1 MVLPAYRQMMR
12 SSSGLNGRSLLSTLA
27 DVVFSSSIDAKE
39 ECRGVSFSDTHHH
52 FQGRCRCLHSS
63 SPSNHQSLPQRH
75 NDLLRRHDHNTHKQ
89 YLRQISSDGARRKLL
104 KGGRARRKMQL
115 KQSTHKKSANKHE
128 ERNNSV
134 TPPEE
139 ETRPNSNA
147 DDDEQHEKKSNS
159 PKDILLGVSM
169 GNPLRE
175 RYIRSQQKIN
185 YPKTWSGWK
194 EVFRKTKDTYLW
206 THEGFLLPEKKR
218 DEHGNIIPDNKDDS
232 DYDEEDVE
240 EKTTIKD
247 KAKDAA
253 NQMAGN
259 LQKNISTIQ
268 QEAPKLV
275 QMGQQVTGISSREEL
290 RAWVGAQ
297 LKLGTACLTE
307 FMKGYR
313 SGRDDEVDKMLHEYF
328 KDLDED
334 KIEISTNHAVDEIQN
349 NVSDGDNTNTRS
361 PKRKR
366 RWLGR
371 KERRHAKA
379 MSSRLGATSLDTNE

>member
-1 MVLPAYRQMMR
+1 MAAYQQMMR
-12 SSSGLNGRSLLSTLA
+12 SSSGLCLSTLT
-27 DVVFSSSIDAKE
+27 DVISIYAKKE
-39 ECRGVSFSDTHHH
+39 EYRVYCFYLSQISDKHH
-52 FQGRCRCLHSS
+52 FQGSYCRCLHTS
-63 SPSNHQSLPQRH
+63 SPPYNHQSLSLRH
-75 NDLLRRHDHNTHKQ
+75 NNLLRRNDNTHTQ
-89 YLRQISSDGARRKLL
+89 YVRQISSDGTRRNLLL
-104 KGGRARRKMQL
+104 KGGRARRKMEL
-115 KQSTHKKSANKHE
+115 KQSPHKKSASKHHD

-139 ETRPNSNA
+139 PFLNSNV
-147 DDDEQHEKKSNS
+147 DDEYHEKKKSDS
-159 PKDILLGVSM
+159 PKDILFGVPM
-169 GNPLRE
+169 DNPLRE

-206 THEGFLLPEKKR
+206 TFEGFLLPVKKR
-218 DEHGNIIPDNKDDS
+218 DEEGNIIPDNEDDTE
-232 DYDEEDVE
+232 EEDVD

-268 QEAPKLV
+268 QEAPKLIR
-275 QMGQQVTGISSREEL
+275 MGQEVTGISSREEL
-290 RAWVGAQ
+290 RAWVGEQ

-328 KDLDED
+328 KDLDEE
-334 KIEISTNHAVDEIQN
+334 KKETSTKNAVDEEQN
-349 NVSDGDNTNTRS
+349 ESDDDTDTETRS
-361 PKRKR
+361 PKRER
-366 RWLGR
+366 RLWGR
-371 KERRHAKA
+371 KERRRTKA
-379 MSSRLGATSLDTNE
+379 MSSKIQATSLGTNE